1 VARKEQGP
9 HADGAAGI
17 RAVLTS
23 SGLAAP
29 TAAKMESSF
38 LTRLESDL
46 GGPGKAAV
54 AYRVWLDLNSRP
66 RPLSIDELTQSMR
79 WESTLSK
86 ATWHALSDWPEA
98 GDQAFFIL
106 HLK

>member
-1 VARKEQGP
+1 MARKQQSP
-9 HADGAAGI
+9 QADGAAGI

-23 SGLAAP
+23 SRLAAP
-29 TAAKMESSF
+29 TAAKMESTF
-38 LTRLESDL
+38 ITRLESDL

-54 AYRVWLDLNSRP
+54 AYRMWLDLNASP
-66 RPLSIDELTQSMR
+66 RPLSVEELTQSVR

-86 ATWHALSDWPEA
+86 ATWHALAGWPEA

>member
-1 VARKEQGP
+1 M
-9 HADGAAGI
+9 
-17 RAVLTS
+17 LTS

-29 TAAKMESSF
+29 TASKMESTF

-54 AYRVWLDLNSRP
+54 AYRMWLDLKSRP
-66 RPLSIDELTQSMR
+66 PPLSIDDITQSMR

-86 ATWHALSDWPEA
+86 ATWHALAEWPEA